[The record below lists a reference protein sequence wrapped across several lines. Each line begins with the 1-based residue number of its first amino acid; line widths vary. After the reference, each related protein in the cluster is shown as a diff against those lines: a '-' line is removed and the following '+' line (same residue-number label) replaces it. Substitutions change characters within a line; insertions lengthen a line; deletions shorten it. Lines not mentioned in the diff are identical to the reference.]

1 MKKNPY
7 ICIKHTVSNILKF
20 TTMKKILAIFAACA
34 LMASCQFWHETFSS
48 PEDCTVWYLEQIAE
62 AEEDGDTEKVEELTK
77 DYDEWLNGLSEE
89 DQLAAAAGALK
100 WASEHTDLL

>member
-1 MKKNPY
+1 
-7 ICIKHTVSNILKF
+7 
-20 TTMKKILAIFAACA
+20 MKKILAIFAACA

-62 AEEDGDTEKVEELTK
+62 AEKDGDMEKVEELTK

-100 WASEHTDLL
+100 WASEHPELL

>member
-1 MKKNPY
+1 
-7 ICIKHTVSNILKF
+7 
-20 TTMKKILAIFAACA
+20 MKKILAIFAACA

-100 WASEHTDLL
+100 RASEHTDLL